1 MRVLYIGGTGNIS
14 SACVAES
21 LARGHEVTLL
31 TRGNL
36 LAPVGVHAVLGD
48 RQDRSLLADLASQS
62 FDVVANF
69 LGFVSDDIDRDV
81 GAFRGHVGQ
90 YLFVSSAACYE
101 KPPQH
106 HVITEDTPLANPYWQ
121 YARDKIACEAA
132 LRQAMNGGFPATIVR
147 PSYTYGETWV
157 PCSVG
162 GHGYTVV
169 DRIRRAKPIISHG
182 DGQSLWVLTHTSDF
196 AVGFVGLFGKA
207 KALGEAFQITSDEV
221 QTWDG
226 IYRTIAQAA
235 GREARIEHISSAFIA
250 GCYPKLGPGLLG
262 DKTYSVVFDCRKL
275 KRVVPEFEAKVT
287 FAEGIRRSL
296 AWHDADPNRRHTVNA
311 EVDAMMDDLIARHRA
326 AMGSGDT
333 G

>member
-31 TRGNL
+31 TRGYRPL
-36 LAPVGVHAVLGD
+36 PEGVRGVHGD
-48 RQDRSLLADLASQS
+48 RHDAALLVELASQS

-69 LGFVSDDIDRDV
+69 LGFVAEDIERDV
-81 GAFRGHVGQ
+81 QAFRGHVGQ

-101 KPPQH
+101 KPPRH

-121 YARDKIACEAA
+121 YARDKIACEAV
-132 LRQAMNGGFPATIVR
+132 LGRAMGDGFPATIVR

-157 PCSVG
+157 PSSVG

-169 DRIRRAKPIISHG
+169 DRIRRGKRIISHG
-182 DGQSLWVLTHTSDF
+182 DGQSLWVLTHTSDI

-221 QTWDG
+221 QTWDS
-226 IYRTIAQAA
+226 IYRTIAEAA

-262 DKTYSVVFDCRKL
+262 DKTYSVVFDCGKL
-275 KRVVPEFEAKVT
+275 KRVVPEFEATVT

-296 AWHDADPNRRHTVNA
+296 AWHDADPERRHIVDA
-311 EVDAMMDDLIARHRA
+311 DVDAMMNDLIARHRA
-326 AMGSGDT
+326 AMGSEDT

>member
-1 MRVLYIGGTGNIS
+1 MRVLYLGGTGNIS

-21 LARGHEVTLL
+21 VARGHEVTIL
-31 TRGNL
+31 TRGNRHAPEGVRAVSGDRHDGAL
-36 LAPVGVHAVLGD
+36 LAE
-48 RQDRSLLADLASQS
+48 LASQS

-69 LGFVSDDIDRDV
+69 LGFVPEDVERDV
-81 GAFRGHVGQ
+81 GAFRGYVGQ
-90 YLFVSSAACYE
+90 YLFVSSAACYA
-101 KPPQH
+101 KPPRY
-106 HVITEDTPLANPYWQ
+106 HVITEETPLANPFWQ
-121 YARDKIACEAA
+121 YARDKIACEAV
-132 LRQAMNGGFPATIVR
+132 LRQAMDAGFPATIVR

-169 DRIRRAKPIISHG
+169 DRIRRDKPIISHG

-221 QTWDG
+221 QTWDS
-226 IYRTIAQAA
+226 IYGTIAEAA
-235 GREARIEHISSAFIA
+235 GREARIDHMSSAFIA

-262 DKTYSVVFDCRKL
+262 DKTYSVVFDCSKL
-275 KRVVPEFEAKVT
+275 KGVVPEFRTKVT

-296 AWHDADPNRRHTVNA
+296 AWHDADPEQRHIVNR
-311 EVDAMMDDLIARHRA
+311 EVDAMMDDLIARHRR
-326 AMGSGDT
+326 AMARGKPG
-333 G
+333 